1 MSDIS
6 LKLIYGLKNGI
17 IKHISEVESG
27 LACGCV
33 CPACGDR
40 LIAKK
45 GTVVKHHFAH
55 QAKEPCE
62 YGLETALHLAAKE
75 IIASAKEMIIPQVR
89 VVFPQGCKHS
99 VLIHESMTVKIDHVE
114 LEKRFDNVIPDIV
127 VYSGNK
133 KFFVELF
140 VTHAIDERKLKKIKD
155 MGVSTIEIDLSK
167 MNDFSKIELAKVVL
181 GNSPRKIWK

>member
-6 LKLIYGLKNGI
+6 LKLTYGLKNGI

-27 LACGCV
+27 LVCGCV

-45 GTVVKHHFAH
+45 GAVVKHHFAH

-99 VLIHESMTVKIDHVE
+99 VLIHESMMVKLDHVE
-114 LEKRFDNVIPDIV
+114 LEKRFDNIIPDIA

-133 KFFVELF
+133 KFLLSYSLLMRL
-140 VTHAIDERKLKKIKD
+140 TKGNLKK
-155 MGVSTIEIDLSK
+155 
-167 MNDFSKIELAKVVL
+167 
-181 GNSPRKIWK
+181 